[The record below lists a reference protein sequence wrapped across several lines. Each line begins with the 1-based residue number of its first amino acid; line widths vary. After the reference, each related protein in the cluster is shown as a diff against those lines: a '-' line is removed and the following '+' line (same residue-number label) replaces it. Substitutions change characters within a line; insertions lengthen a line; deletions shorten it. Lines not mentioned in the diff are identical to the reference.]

1 MNESKTDPSKETKTN
16 LNNETAS
23 TNETDDV
30 IATNGQD
37 VLAQLEQ
44 LRAEA
49 EKFKNDFLYLRAEF
63 ENYKRNALK
72 ERSDLLKYGA
82 ERFVRDYLESLDN
95 FDRALSTEVTA
106 ENYTQFVQGVKMTS
120 KQMREL
126 LNKHNVSEVPSDQKP
141 FDPLHHE
148 AVGTDVSATVPEGH
162 VLKTLQKAYKMHD
175 KLIRPAQVI
184 VAKKA

>member
-1 MNESKTDPSKETKTN
+1 MNESKTDPSKENKN
-16 LNNETAS
+16 SLNGDTGAA
-23 TNETDDV
+23 ETDDV
-30 IATNGQD
+30 VATNGQD

-63 ENYKRNALK
+63 ENYKRNAMK

-82 ERFVRDYLESLDN
+82 ERFVRDFLESLDN
-95 FDRALSTEVTA
+95 FDRALATEVKP
-106 ENYTQFVQGVKMTS
+106 ENYVQFVQGVQMTA

-126 LNKHNVSEVPSDQKP
+126 LNKHHVSEVQSDQKP

-148 AVGTDVSATVPEGH
+148 AVGTDVSVDIPEGH